1 MKRTFILFLFLITN
15 LFNTHGQTG
24 FLPSSLNDHDHNVWL
39 TTIDESNIASNTF
52 QQLKTLNPCD
62 PICIES
68 RMSGDFP
75 FTMQIFTFSDSLRIQ
90 TYDAENK
97 QLIKTECYK
106 YKRRLFEDSY
116 YIVYMDSYKIK
127 IIPQTAYGYFY
138 NIDIEFDGLPALNDP
153 EYNVW
158 IGEVPANLLSCDST
172 EKEFIL
178 SPYNQNIAEEFSI
191 NKYIFSDK
199 KIQIFTFGD
208 SLRVQTLQWFG
219 GKILETE
226 FYSYEQI
233 ENEPSS
239 FWVYLPNCKVKFKAG
254 SAKKSQYE
262 ITILHE

>member
-1 MKRTFILFLFLITN
+1 MKRIFILFLFLLTN
-15 LFNTHGQTG
+15 FFKTHGQSD
-24 FLPSSLNDHDHNVWL
+24 FLPFSLNDDDHNVWL
-39 TTIDESNIASNTF
+39 TTINESNIASNTF
-52 QQLKTLNPCD
+52 QQLKILDPCD
-62 PICIES
+62 SICIES

-90 TYDAENK
+90 TYDAEKK

-106 YKRRLFEDSY
+106 YKRALFGDPY
-116 YIVYMDSYKIK
+116 YIVYMNGYKIR
-127 IIPQTAYGYFY
+127 IIPQPAYGYFY
-138 NIDIEFDGLPALNDP
+138 NIDVEFDGLPALDDP

-178 SPYNQNIAEEFSI
+178 SPYNQKIAEGFSI
-191 NKYIFSDK
+191 NKYIFADE

-208 SLRVQTLQWFG
+208 SLRIQTLKWFG

-226 FYSYEQI
+226 FYSYEPI

-239 FWVYLPNCKVKFKAG
+239 FLVYLSNCKVKIKAA